1 MPSLTSEL
9 IVSLID
15 KVSGPAKGAAAALNG
30 VAKAE
35 KTLASGGAKGV
46 DNLASNL
53 ERVAKSAKGLQANW
67 SKGFGDEIAKLGL
80 KSRDIDKLRR
90 SWDDLLRSISAGGT
104 KNMIGALPKL
114 DAWEKST
121 LASLRRVER
130 EAARVNKTTGSGLGG
145 ARFAA
150 GALGVGSGAYVANRG
165 LRGTVKSAAE
175 YEREGGR
182 AYLAGMTPSE
192 TVQAQGIARS
202 MSAKYPSLSAS
213 QIMERIRSLRSFA
226 GDLNKATRLLEE
238 NLQGLTVLQSIKGKD
253 RAMDEMQQ
261 LMRGLDVLGKNE
273 DPAYVGRLTNAYI
286 KALGIDPDLNAGQFS
301 QFARKSKAAGASLS
315 EEFLSAIVPTFAQD
329 LGGPEL
335 GTALGTEISQII
347 GGRATKAS
355 KAYMQKAGL
364 RDKKG
369 DVVDGDLLK
378 KNPYDWINKYAPDA
392 MRRMKLDP
400 SKEGDILT
408 FASKAFSAQTVANLF
423 TKFITQREQAER
435 NRALQKKAPDMKESS
450 EKLRDKDPFVSAEG
464 FVTQMSNTLGTL
476 ADGPMQRVIPL
487 LNAFTDAIGRLNE
500 KLSSNP
506 DVAEK
511 LGFGVIGATALGGG
525 AIATKLLQR
534 YGVIGAGAGG
544 GALFSGGGAIAGGG
558 FMASDLAA
566 TIIKNNPEA
575 AKSLLANSMLGAM
588 SGDSA
593 LAAAILHAGPT
604 PSFPKMEGIRTRAG
618 STLRPAEQ
626 SIWEKGTKPIEHLD
640 MSSDAAAAGQKTGE
654 AYKNSVTTALAGVDA
669 IIQAAVQRW
678 SAMLSFSATPTIT
691 PKVNQPAGQKSSSLD
706 AVSAKQH
713 AAFADYG
720 MKTV

>member
-15 KVSGPAKGAAAALNG
+15 KVSGPAKGAASALKS
-30 VAKAE
+30 VAQAE
-35 KTLASGGAKGV
+35 KSLASGGAKGV
-46 DNLASNL
+46 DNLATGL

-80 KSRDIDKLRR
+80 KSRDLDKLRR

-121 LASLRRVER
+121 LASLRRIER
-130 EAARVNKTTGSGLGG
+130 EAARVNKVTGGGVAG

-150 GALGVGSGAYVANRG
+150 GALGVGSGAYVTNRG
-165 LRGTVKSAAE
+165 LRGTLRSTAE

-202 MSAKYPSLSAS
+202 MSAKYPSLDAS

-253 RAMDEMQQ
+253 RAMGEMQQ

-286 KALGIDPDLNAGQFS
+286 KALGIDPDLNMGQFS
-301 QFARKSKAAGASLS
+301 QFARKAKAAGAPLS

-329 LGGPEL
+329 MGGPEL

-347 GGRATKAS
+347 GGRATKTS

-369 DVVDGDLLK
+369 DVVDGTLLK
-378 KNPYDWINKYAPDA
+378 DNPYDWINKYAPDA

-400 SKEGDILT
+400 SKEGDILS
-408 FASKAFSAQTVANLF
+408 FMSKAFSAQTVANLF
-423 TKFITQREQAER
+423 TKFMTQREQAER

-450 EKLRDKDPFVSAEG
+450 EKLREKDPFVALEG
-464 FVTQMSNTLGTL
+464 LTAQLKNFGSTI
-476 ADGPMQRVIPL
+476 ADGPMQRAIPM
-487 LNAFTDAIGRLNE
+487 LNAFTDAIGRL
-500 KLSSNP
+500 
-506 DVAEK
+506 
-511 LGFGVIGATALGGG
+511 
-525 AIATKLLQR
+525 
-534 YGVIGAGAGG
+534 
-544 GALFSGGGAIAGGG
+544 
-558 FMASDLAA
+558 SDRLA
-566 TIIKNNPEA
+566 KNPEA
-575 AKSLLANSMLGAM
+575 AKAVSDGALNAAVPATSMLAGWLADKGVNWLKPGAGKLGVG
-588 SGDSA
+588 SGIGFS
-593 LAAAILHAGPT
+593 AAAGFGTALNPNRVMNDQKMMDWLNNWRRENPQT
-604 PSFPKMEGIRTRAG
+604 PGIKTRAG
-618 STLRPAEQ
+618 DTRRLFQ
-626 SIWEKGTKPIEHLD
+626 SGGLWEMGTKPIEHLD
-640 MSSDAAAAGQKTGE
+640 MSSDAASAGQKTGE
-654 AYKNSVTTALAGVDA
+654 AYKTSVTTALAGVDA